1 MRHYIKN
8 LFSFTPFKFFNGN
21 LNVLCQQVK
30 NCSSSLKNTDVSP
43 LPTMYAS
50 LLLPL
55 EKRYLFD
62 GAAVATAVDAAQQ
75 PVEPQP
81 ANDDA
86 AAQDLLQALNTANE
100 AENNNDTRK
109 EVVFID
115 SRVIDYESLV
125 DGLGD
130 NLEVVVLNADQNG
143 VEQIAN
149 SLSGRQ
155 VDAIHIVSHGDDGK
169 LFLGNTILDVNT
181 LNNHASYLTAIGQS
195 LNSVGNDRGDIL
207 LYGCDVGRGAAGEAF
222 VQALA
227 GLTDADIAASTD
239 DTGNS
244 DLSGDWDL
252 EYNTGNITT
261 DTPFSEE
268 AIAAYDYLFALPISS
283 DQTTNYE
290 GLGLADTAVIAN
302 GTVIDD
308 ISYDGWRFNGFGGET
323 GIYAHEGSLTD
334 NVNTTGTRFYTS
346 DSSNFKF
353 TSIDYV
359 IDTAGN
365 PANATITFY
374 GFRNGVQVESQ
385 GFNAADTSSGTW
397 TLNWGSVDEVKVV
410 ANTHWIFMDNLKV
423 GAEIPAN
430 ATPAI
435 SVNDTNLAYTE
446 GNAAGQIDGAA
457 TVSDSDGDAEWNG
470 GSLSVQ
476 ITGNAEAGDRISIVD
491 SDGDGTAITISGTN
505 IFANGVDIG
514 DLSGSGGIV
523 TGGTKLTITFDSDAT
538 NANVQEVLQS
548 IRYDSTTDDPGTSN
562 RTITFTATD
571 KNAASGSDTR
581 TIVMTAVNDEPTL
594 TSNASD
600 PTFTEGGAA
609 ASLFSGT
616 NISTVESGQTVSG
629 LTFTVTNV
637 TNGSNE
643 RVNIDGTTIVLTH
656 GTNGSTASNSL
667 NYSVSVIGTT
677 ATISL
682 TGGSLSAAAAQT
694 MVDNMSYQNNSN
706 SPSTSNRVVTLTSI
720 QDSGGTANG
729 GDNTGSLAI
738 ASTVTVVQNN
748 DEPTLTA
755 NGSNPTFTEGD
766 AAASLYSGT
775 SISTVEA
782 GQTIKGLTFT
792 VTNVTNGSSEIINI
806 DGTAIM
812 LTHGT
817 SGSTATNSL
826 NYSVMVIG
834 TTATVSLTGGTL
846 STAATQNMIDNMS
859 YQNNSN
865 TPSTSNRVV
874 TLTSIQDSGGTANG
888 GDDTASVAI
897 ASTVTVVGVN
907 DEPTLTSN
915 ASDPTFTEGGAAAS
929 LFSGTN
935 ISTVESGQTV
945 SGLTF
950 TVTNVTNGS
959 NERVNIDG
967 TTIVLTHGT
976 NGSTASNSLN
986 YSVSVIGT
994 TATISLT
1001 GGSLSAA
1008 AAQTMVD
1015 NMSYQNN
1022 SNSPSTSN
1030 RVVTLTSIQDSG
1042 GTANGGDNTG
1052 SLAIASTVTVVQ
1064 NNDEPTLTA
1073 NGSNP
1078 TFTEG
1083 GAAASLYSGTS
1094 ISTVEAGQ
1102 TIKGLTFTVTN
1113 VTNGSSEII
1122 NIDGTAI
1129 MLTHGT
1135 SGSTATNSLNYSVM
1149 VIGTTA
1155 TVSLTGG
1162 TLSTA
1167 ATQNMIDN
1175 MSYQNNSNTPSTS
1188 NRVVTLTSIQDSGGT
1203 ANGGDDTASV
1213 AIASTVTVVGVNDE
1227 PTLTA
1232 NASNPTFT
1240 EGGAAASL
1248 FNGTSIS
1255 TVEAGQT
1262 ITGLSFTIT
1271 NVTNGSNERIN
1282 VDGTTIVLTHG
1293 TNGSTAGNSL
1303 NYSVMVIGTT
1313 ATVTMTG
1320 GNMSTAATQT
1330 LVDNMSYQNNSN
1342 SPSTSNR
1349 VVTLT
1354 SIQDSGGTANG
1365 GDNTGSLAVASTVT
1379 VVQNNDEPTLT
1390 ANGSNPTFTEGGAA
1404 GSLFNGTSISTVEAG
1419 QTIKGF
1425 TFTVSNVANGI
1436 NEVINID
1443 GTAIVLTHGTSG
1455 STAGNSLSYS
1465 VTVVGTTATVA
1476 LTGGTMS
1483 TATTQTLIDN
1493 MSYQNNSN
1501 TPSTSNRVVTLTSI
1515 QDSGG
1520 TANGGDD
1527 TASISVASTVTV
1539 VGVNDEPTLT
1549 ANASNPTFTEGGA
1562 AASLFTGTNINTV
1575 ESGQNITG
1583 LSFTITNV
1591 TNGSNE
1597 RINIDGTTIVLTH
1610 GTNGSTAG
1618 NSLNYSVMVIGTTA
1632 TVTMTGGNLSVAAA
1646 ETMIDNMSYQNNSNS
1661 PSTSNRV
1668 VTLTSIQDSGGTANG
1683 GDNTGSLAVAS
1694 TVTVV
1699 QNNDEPTLTANGSNP
1714 TFTEGGAAGSLFNG
1728 TSISTVEAGQTI
1740 KGFTFTV
1747 SNVANGINEVINIDG
1762 TAIVLT
1768 HGTSGST
1775 AGNSLSYSVTVV
1787 GTTATVAL
1795 TGGTMSTATTQTL
1808 IDNMSY
1814 QNNSNT
1820 PSTSNRVVTL
1830 TSIQDSGGTANGG
1843 DDTASISVASTV
1855 TVVGVND
1862 EPTLTANASNPTF
1875 TEGGAVASLFNGTSI
1890 STVEVGQT
1898 ITGMTFTVSNI
1909 SDGNSEVIV
1918 VDGVSVVLTHGNSG
1932 TTATNGLNYNVT
1944 VVGTTATISLTGGN
1958 LSAASAQSLVD
1969 NMSYQN
1975 NSQTPTTANR
1985 VVTLTS
1991 IQDNGGTAN
2000 GGDNTGSLAIAST
2013 VTVVANNDA
2022 PTLSSTASNP
2032 TYIED
2037 GAAVSLFN
2045 GTTIDTV
2052 ESGQTLTG
2060 LSFKVSNI
2068 KDGINEIIN
2077 VDGTRI
2083 RLVDG
2088 RTGITSVNNL
2098 SYTVSVVGTTA
2109 HVNLTGG
2116 SLSVIAMQALVNG
2129 MSYQNNSQF
2138 PDTVERVVTLTKLS
2152 DNGGI
2157 ANGGQDAG
2165 AFNISSTVG
2174 VVQVNDAP
2182 TAISLSS
2189 DVIRKS
2195 NTTGLIGTFATTD
2208 VDTDDTHNYSLVTGV
2223 GSQHNGLF
2231 TITNNLLKPKNL
2243 SAIDEGTYSIRVA
2256 VNDGHGGRFERIFTI
2271 TIIDDVSSNL
2281 NITQLS
2287 GNSAVDTTLAVAE
2300 TTPLATFVLEPISSD
2315 TVLSDVLETIT
2326 PTLTVTPVVSTLIP
2340 TINTTADVITAST
2353 GIATGLPQRVDAG
2366 LGINAAFDFYT
2377 ANGVGFSSSG
2387 DSGTSQLVPS
2397 GSDSAV
2403 SGGEP
2408 GVRVSFGSQ
2417 SLPSVS
2423 TGSPSITPSPTTSPI
2438 SGVAPTAPGA
2448 PLSPVTSVSPADS
2461 GLSNQPVGSD
2471 QGANSGDPSTN
2482 NNQANPTAAPLLGN
2496 GLPSG
2501 VDINNNSQ
2509 QPNNAGSNSNN
2520 EPAKQGENTTGEPA
2534 TNDTNSQPSEQ
2545 NKQKKTEA
2553 QLQLMQNGL
2562 NFNEQLQL
2570 VSNRFEIE
2578 QLLFLEAL
2586 EDMLEQPEVVN
2597 G

>member
-1 MRHYIKN
+1 MRHYVKS
-8 LFSFTPFKFFNGN
+8 LLSSTPFKIFNGR
-21 LNVLCQQVK
+21 LNILSQQANK
-30 NCSSSLKNTDVSP
+30 ATSLKRNDVAS
-43 LPTMYAS
+43 LPTACAS

-62 GAAVATAVDAAQQ
+62 GAAVATAVDATQP

-100 AENNNDTRK
+100 AENTNDTRK

-125 DGLGD
+125 EGLGD
-130 NLEVVVLNADQNG
+130 NLEVVVLNTDQNG
-143 VEQIAN
+143 VAQIAN

-169 LFLGNTILDVNT
+169 LFLGNTVLDINT

-244 DLSGDWDL
+244 ELSGDWEL

-261 DTPFSEE
+261 DTPFSET
-268 AIAAYDYLFALPISS
+268 ALAAYDYLFALPISS
-283 DQTTNYE
+283 DQTTNYD
-290 GLGLADTAVIAN
+290 GLGLSDTAVIAN
-302 GTVIDD
+302 GTAIDD

-323 GIYAHEGSLTD
+323 GIYAHEGSLTND
-334 NVNTTGTRFYTS
+334 VNTTGTRFYTS

-353 TSIDYV
+353 TSIDYN
-359 IDTAGN
+359 IDTQGN

-385 GFNAADTSSGTW
+385 GFNAADTSTGTW
-397 TLNWGSVDEVKVV
+397 TLNWGSVDEVKIV

-430 ATPAI
+430 ATPSI
-435 SVNDTNLAYTE
+435 SINNTNLAYTE
-446 GNAAGQIDGAA
+446 GNAATQIDSAG

-514 DLSGSGGIV
+514 DLSASGGIV

-548 IRYDSTTDDPGTSN
+548 IRYDSTTQDPGTSN

-581 TIVMTAVNDEPTL
+581 TIAMTAVNDEPTL
-594 TSNASD
+594 TANASN
-600 PTFTEGGAA
+600 PTYTEGGSA

-616 NISTVESGQTVSG
+616 SVSTVESGQTVSG

-643 RVNIDGTTIVLTH
+643 RVNVDGTTIVLTH
-656 GTNGSTASNSL
+656 GTNGTTASNSL

-682 TGGSLSAAAAQT
+682 TGGTLSAAATQT
-694 MVDNMSYQNNSN
+694 LVDNMSYQNNSN
-706 SPSTSNRVVTLTSI
+706 SPNTSNRVVTLTSI

-748 DEPTLTA
+748 DEPTLT
-755 NGSNPTFTEGD
+755 S
-766 AAASLYSGT
+766 
-775 SISTVEA
+775 
-782 GQTIKGLTFT
+782 
-792 VTNVTNGSSEIINI
+792 
-806 DGTAIM
+806 
-812 LTHGT
+812 
-817 SGSTATNSL
+817 
-826 NYSVMVIG
+826 
-834 TTATVSLTGGTL
+834 
-846 STAATQNMIDNMS
+846 
-859 YQNNSN
+859 
-865 TPSTSNRVV
+865 
-874 TLTSIQDSGGTANG
+874 
-888 GDDTASVAI
+888 
-897 ASTVTVVGVN
+897 
-907 DEPTLTSN
+907 
-915 ASDPTFTEGGAAAS
+915 
-929 LFSGTN
+929 
-935 ISTVESGQTV
+935 
-945 SGLTF
+945 
-950 TVTNVTNGS
+950 
-959 NERVNIDG
+959 
-967 TTIVLTHGT
+967 
-976 NGSTASNSLN
+976 
-986 YSVSVIGT
+986 
-994 TATISLT
+994 
-1001 GGSLSAA
+1001 
-1008 AAQTMVD
+1008 
-1015 NMSYQNN
+1015 
-1022 SNSPSTSN
+1022 
-1030 RVVTLTSIQDSG
+1030 
-1042 GTANGGDNTG
+1042 
-1052 SLAIASTVTVVQ
+1052 
-1064 NNDEPTLTA
+1064 

-1102 TIKGLTFTVTN
+1102 TIAGLTFTVTN

-1129 MLTHGT
+1129 VLTHGT
-1135 SGSTATNSLNYSVM
+1135 SGNTATNSLNYSVS
-1149 VIGTTA
+1149 VVGTTA

-1167 ATQNMIDN
+1167 ATQTMIDN
-1175 MSYQNNSNTPSTS
+1175 MSYQNNSNTPNTS

-1248 FNGTSIS
+1248 FSGTSIS
-1255 TVEAGQT
+1255 TVESGQN

-1282 VDGTTIVLTHG
+1282 IDGTTIVLTHG

-1320 GNMSTAATQT
+1320 GNMSTAAAQT
-1330 LVDNMSYQNNSN
+1330 MIDNMSYQNNSN

-1390 ANGSNPTFTEGGAA
+1390 SNGSNPTFTEGGAA
-1404 GSLFNGTSISTVEAG
+1404 ASLFSGTNISTVEAG

-1425 TFTVSNVANGI
+1425 TFTISNVANGI

-1465 VTVVGTTATVA
+1465 VSVVGTTATVS
-1476 LTGGTMS
+1476 LTGGTLS
-1483 TATTQTLIDN
+1483 TATAQTLIDN

-1527 TASISVASTVTV
+1527 TASISVASTVTM

-1562 AASLFTGTNINTV
+1562 AASLFTGTDINTV

-1699 QNNDEPTLTANGSNP
+1699 QNNDEPTLTSNGSNP
-1714 TFTEGGAAGSLFNG
+1714 TFTEGGAAASLFSGTNISTVEAGQTIKGFTFTLSNVANGINEVINIDGTAIVLTHGTSGSTAGNSLSYSVSVVGTTATVSLTGGTLSTATAQTLIDNMSYQNNSNTPSTSSRVVTLTSIQDSGGTANSGDDTASISVASTVTMVGVNDEPTLTANASNPTFTEGGAAASLFTGTDINTVESGQNITGLSFTITNVTNGSNERINIDGTTIVLTHGTNGSTAGNSLNYSVMVIGTTATVTMTGGNLSVAAAETMIDNMSYQNNSNSPSTSNRVVTLTSIQDSGGTANGGDNTGSLAVASTVTVVQNNDEPTLTSNG
-1728 TSISTVEAGQTI
+1728 SNPTFTEGGAAASLFSGTNISTVEAGQTI

-1775 AGNSLSYSVTVV
+1775 AGNSLSYSVSVV
-1787 GTTATVAL
+1787 GTTATVSL
-1795 TGGTMSTATTQTL
+1795 TGGTLSTATAQTL

-1830 TSIQDSGGTANGG
+1830 TSIQDSGGTANSG

-1855 TVVGVND
+1855 TMVGVND

-1875 TEGGAVASLFNGTSI
+1875 TEGGAAASLFTGTSI
-1890 STVEVGQT
+1890 STIEAGQT
-1898 ITGMTFTVSNI
+1898 ITGLTFTVSNV

-1918 VDGVSVVLTHGNSG
+1918 VDGVSVVLTQGNSG
-1932 TTATNGLNYNVT
+1932 TTATNGLSYNVT
-1944 VVGTTATISLTGGN
+1944 VVGTTATVSLTGGN
-1958 LSAASAQSLVD
+1958 LSAAAAQSVID

-1975 NSQTPTTANR
+1975 NNQMPTTANR

-2000 GGDNTGSLAIAST
+2000 GGDNTGSLTIAST

-2037 GAAVSLFN
+2037 GAAVNLFS

-2052 ESGQTLTG
+2052 ETGQTLTG

-2068 KDGINEIIN
+2068 KDGVNEIIN

-2088 RTGITSVNNL
+2088 RSGITSVNNL
-2098 SYTVSVVGTTA
+2098 SYTVSVVGSTA
-2109 HVNLTGG
+2109 QVNLTGG
-2116 SLSVIAMQALVNG
+2116 SLSVVAMQALVNG

-2138 PDTVERVVTLTKLS
+2138 PDTSERVVTLTKLS
-2152 DNGGI
+2152 DSGGI
-2157 ANGGQDAG
+2157 ANGGQDAS
-2165 AFNISSTVG
+2165 AFTIHSTVS

-2208 VDTDDTHNYSLVTGV
+2208 VDTDDIHSYSLVTGV

-2231 TITNNLLKPKNL
+2231 SITDNLLKPKDL
-2243 SAIDEGTYSIRVA
+2243 SAIDGGTYSIRVA
-2256 VNDGHGGRFERIFTI
+2256 VNDGNGGRFERTFTI
-2271 TIIDDVSSNL
+2271 TIIDDVATNL
-2281 NITQLS
+2281 NISQLS
-2287 GNSAVDTTLAVAE
+2287 GNSSADTTLTVSDPA
-2300 TTPLATFVLEPISSD
+2300 PLANFVLEPIGSETILSD
-2315 TVLSDVLETIT
+2315 TVETT
-2326 PTLTVTPVVSTLIP
+2326 SPTLTVTPVVSTLIP
-2340 TINTTADVITAST
+2340 TINTTADVITTST
-2353 GIATGLPQRVDAG
+2353 GIAAGLPQRAVVG
-2366 LGINAAFDFYT
+2366 LGINPAFGFSS
-2377 ANGVGFSSSG
+2377 ANGVGFSASG
-2387 DSGTSQLVPS
+2387 DSGTTVLVPS
-2397 GSDSAV
+2397 GSDSA
-2403 SGGEP
+2403 GGEP
-2408 GVRVSFGSQ
+2408 GVQVSFGSQ
-2417 SLPSVS
+2417 ALPTNAPSV
-2423 TGSPSITPSPTTSPI
+2423 TP
-2438 SGVAPTAPGA
+2438 
-2448 PLSPVTSVSPADS
+2448 SPVTSPTPGANPTTPVSPID
-2461 GLSNQPVGSD
+2461 NQPVGND
-2471 QGANSGDPSTN
+2471 QGANSGDQPGN
-2482 NNQANPTAAPLLGN
+2482 NNQASPTDAPSLGN
-2496 GLPSG
+2496 GGIEL
-2501 VDINNNSQ
+2501 NNNSQ
-2509 QPNNAGSNSNN
+2509 QASNAGANPNN
-2520 EPAKQGENTTGEPA
+2520 EPAKQGDNTAGEPA
-2534 TNDTNSQPSEQ
+2534 TNDTNSQPNEQ

-2553 QLQLMQNGL
+2553 QLQLLQNGL

-2578 QLLFLEAL
+2578 QLLLLEAL
-2586 EDMLEQPEVVN
+2586 EDMLEEPDVVN

>member
-1 MRHYIKN
+1 M
-8 LFSFTPFKFFNGN
+8 
-21 LNVLCQQVK
+21 Q
-30 NCSSSLKNTDVSP
+30 LKSQHRFP
-43 LPTMYAS
+43 YRS
-50 LLLPL
+50 LLHKYFKHGLRGRVNTLLRKKKTYSSPFQDSLLHSVSSASCLIAL
-55 EKRYLFD
+55 EKRFLFD
-62 GAAVATAVDAAQQ
+62 GAAAATAADTASASEGSTNSTGEDTSSEDLAQALMQ
-75 PVEPQP
+75 PVTT
-81 ANDDA
+81 N
-86 AAQDLLQALNTANE
+86 NE
-100 AENNNDTRK
+100 TENSEEASDKSKT
-109 EVVFID
+109 VIFID
-115 SRVIDYESLV
+115 SRVSDYQSLV
-125 DGLGD
+125 EGLD
-130 NLEVVVLNADQNG
+130 ESVDVVIIQAQQNG
-143 VEQIAN
+143 LEQMAN
-149 SLSGRQ
+149 ALAEYSNL
-155 VDAIHIVSHGDDGK
+155 DAIHVVSHGDDGQ
-169 LFLGNTILDVNT
+169 LQLGNITVSSDNIADYTQHLSD
-181 LNNHASYLTAIGQS
+181 IGAALSQQ
-195 LNSVGNDRGDIL
+195 GDIL
-207 LYGCDVGRGAAGEAF
+207 LYGCDVGKGSIGEAF

-227 GLTDADIAASTD
+227 GFTDADIAASTD
-239 DTGNS
+239 DTG
-244 DLSGDWDL
+244 GDELGGNWHF
-252 EYNTGNITT
+252 EYTTGDVST
-261 DTPFSEE
+261 DSPFDAEVLAS
-268 AIAAYDYLFALPISS
+268 YDYLMALPISS
-283 DQTTNYE
+283 DQTTNYD
-290 GLGLADTAVIAN
+290 GLGLSDTAVIAN

-323 GIYAHEGSLTD
+323 GIYAHEGSLTND
-334 NVNTTGTRFYTS
+334 VNTTGTRFYTS

-397 TLNWGSVDEVKVV
+397 SLNWGSVDEVKIV

-430 ATPAI
+430 ATPAVSI
-435 SVNDTNLAYTE
+435 NNTNLAYTE
-446 GNAAGQIDGAA
+446 GNAATQIDSAG

-505 IFANGVDIG
+505 IFANGIDIG
-514 DLSGSGGIV
+514 DLSASGGIV

-548 IRYDSTTDDPGTSN
+548 IRYDSTTQDPGTSN

-581 TIVMTAVNDEPTL
+581 TVVMTAVNDEPTL
-594 TSNASD
+594 TANASN
-600 PTFTEGGAA
+600 PTYTEGGSA

-616 NISTVESGQTVSG
+616 SVSTIESGQTVSG
-629 LTFTVTNV
+629 LTFTITNV

-643 RVNIDGTTIVLTH
+643 RINVDGTTIVLTH
-656 GTNGSTASNSL
+656 GTNGTTASNSL

-682 TGGSLSAAAAQT
+682 TGGTLSAAATQT
-694 MVDNMSYQNNSN
+694 LVDNMSYQNNSN
-706 SPSTSNRVVTLTSI
+706 SPNTSNRVVTLTSI

-748 DEPTLTA
+748 DEPTLTS
-755 NGSNPTFTEGD
+755 NGSNPTFTEGG

-792 VTNVTNGSSEIINI
+792 ITNVTNGSSEIINI
-806 DGTAIM
+806 DGTAIV

-846 STAATQNMIDNMS
+846 STAATQTMIDNMS

-865 TPSTSNRVV
+865 TPN
-874 TLTSIQDSGGTANG
+874 
-888 GDDTASVAI
+888 
-897 ASTVTVVGVN
+897 
-907 DEPTLTSN
+907 
-915 ASDPTFTEGGAAAS
+915 
-929 LFSGTN
+929 
-935 ISTVESGQTV
+935 
-945 SGLTF
+945 
-950 TVTNVTNGS
+950 
-959 NERVNIDG
+959 
-967 TTIVLTHGT
+967 
-976 NGSTASNSLN
+976 
-986 YSVSVIGT
+986 
-994 TATISLT
+994 
-1001 GGSLSAA
+1001 
-1008 AAQTMVD
+1008 
-1015 NMSYQNN
+1015 
-1022 SNSPSTSN
+1022 
-1030 RVVTLTSIQDSG
+1030 
-1042 GTANGGDNTG
+1042 
-1052 SLAIASTVTVVQ
+1052 
-1064 NNDEPTLTA
+1064 
-1073 NGSNP
+1073 
-1078 TFTEG
+1078 
-1083 GAAASLYSGTS
+1083 
-1094 ISTVEAGQ
+1094 
-1102 TIKGLTFTVTN
+1102 
-1113 VTNGSSEII
+1113 
-1122 NIDGTAI
+1122 
-1129 MLTHGT
+1129 
-1135 SGSTATNSLNYSVM
+1135 
-1149 VIGTTA
+1149 
-1155 TVSLTGG
+1155 
-1162 TLSTA
+1162 
-1167 ATQNMIDN
+1167 
-1175 MSYQNNSNTPSTS
+1175 TS

-1248 FNGTSIS
+1248 FSGTSIS
-1255 TVEAGQT
+1255 TVESGQN

-1282 VDGTTIVLTHG
+1282 IDGTTIVLTHG

-1320 GNMSTAATQT
+1320 GNMSTAAAQT
-1330 LVDNMSYQNNSN
+1330 MIDNMSYQNNSN

-1404 GSLFNGTSISTVEAG
+1404 ASLFSGTNISTVEAGQTIKGFTFTISNVANGINEVINIDGTAIVLTHGTSGSTAGNSLSYSVSVVGTTATVSLTGGTMSTATTQTLIDNMSYQNNSNTPSTSNRVVTLTSIQDSGGTANSGDDTASISVASTVTIVGVNDEPTLTANASNPTFTEGGAAASLFTGTNINTVESGQNITGLSFTITNVTNGSNERINIDGTTIVLTHGTNGSTAGNNLNYSVMVIGTTATVTMTGGNLSVAAAETMIDNMSYQNNSNSPSTSNRVVTLTSIQDSGGTANGGDNTGSLAVASTVTVVQNNDEPTLTSNGSNPTFTEGGAAASLFSGTNISTVEAG

-1465 VTVVGTTATVA
+1465 VSVVGTTATVS

-1527 TASISVASTVTV
+1527 TASISVASTVTI

-1549 ANASNPTFTEGGA
+1549 ANASNPTFTEGGG

-1699 QNNDEPTLTANGSNP
+1699 QNNDEPTLTSNGSNP
-1714 TFTEGGAAGSLFNG
+1714 TFTEGGAAASLFSG
-1728 TSISTVEAGQTI
+1728 TNISTVEAGQTI

-1775 AGNSLSYSVTVV
+1775 AGNSLSYSVSVV
-1787 GTTATVAL
+1787 GTTATVSL
-1795 TGGTMSTATTQTL
+1795 TGGTLSTATTQTL

-1820 PSTSNRVVTL
+1820 P
-1830 TSIQDSGGTANGG
+1830 
-1843 DDTASISVASTV
+1843 
-1855 TVVGVND
+1855 
-1862 EPTLTANASNPTF
+1862 
-1875 TEGGAVASLFNGTSI
+1875 
-1890 STVEVGQT
+1890 
-1898 ITGMTFTVSNI
+1898 
-1909 SDGNSEVIV
+1909 
-1918 VDGVSVVLTHGNSG
+1918 
-1932 TTATNGLNYNVT
+1932 
-1944 VVGTTATISLTGGN
+1944 
-1958 LSAASAQSLVD
+1958 
-1969 NMSYQN
+1969 
-1975 NSQTPTTANR
+1975 
-1985 VVTLTS
+1985 
-1991 IQDNGGTAN
+1991 
-2000 GGDNTGSLAIAST
+2000 
-2013 VTVVANNDA
+2013 A
-2022 PTLSSTASNP
+2022 P
-2032 TYIED
+2032 
-2037 GAAVSLFN
+2037 
-2045 GTTIDTV
+2045 
-2052 ESGQTLTG
+2052 
-2060 LSFKVSNI
+2060 
-2068 KDGINEIIN
+2068 
-2077 VDGTRI
+2077 
-2083 RLVDG
+2083 
-2088 RTGITSVNNL
+2088 
-2098 SYTVSVVGTTA
+2098 
-2109 HVNLTGG
+2109 
-2116 SLSVIAMQALVNG
+2116 
-2129 MSYQNNSQF
+2129 
-2138 PDTVERVVTLTKLS
+2138 
-2152 DNGGI
+2152 
-2157 ANGGQDAG
+2157 
-2165 AFNISSTVG
+2165 
-2174 VVQVNDAP
+2174 
-2182 TAISLSS
+2182 
-2189 DVIRKS
+2189 
-2195 NTTGLIGTFATTD
+2195 
-2208 VDTDDTHNYSLVTGV
+2208 
-2223 GSQHNGLF
+2223 
-2231 TITNNLLKPKNL
+2231 
-2243 SAIDEGTYSIRVA
+2243 
-2256 VNDGHGGRFERIFTI
+2256 
-2271 TIIDDVSSNL
+2271 
-2281 NITQLS
+2281 
-2287 GNSAVDTTLAVAE
+2287 
-2300 TTPLATFVLEPISSD
+2300 
-2315 TVLSDVLETIT
+2315 
-2326 PTLTVTPVVSTLIP
+2326 
-2340 TINTTADVITAST
+2340 
-2353 GIATGLPQRVDAG
+2353 ATGW
-2366 LGINAAFDFYT
+2366 
-2377 ANGVGFSSSG
+2377 
-2387 DSGTSQLVPS
+2387 
-2397 GSDSAV
+2397 
-2403 SGGEP
+2403 
-2408 GVRVSFGSQ
+2408 
-2417 SLPSVS
+2417 
-2423 TGSPSITPSPTTSPI
+2423 
-2438 SGVAPTAPGA
+2438 
-2448 PLSPVTSVSPADS
+2448 
-2461 GLSNQPVGSD
+2461 
-2471 QGANSGDPSTN
+2471 
-2482 NNQANPTAAPLLGN
+2482 
-2496 GLPSG
+2496 
-2501 VDINNNSQ
+2501 
-2509 QPNNAGSNSNN
+2509 
-2520 EPAKQGENTTGEPA
+2520 
-2534 TNDTNSQPSEQ
+2534 
-2545 NKQKKTEA
+2545 
-2553 QLQLMQNGL
+2553 
-2562 NFNEQLQL
+2562 
-2570 VSNRFEIE
+2570 
-2578 QLLFLEAL
+2578 
-2586 EDMLEQPEVVN
+2586 
-2597 G
+2597 